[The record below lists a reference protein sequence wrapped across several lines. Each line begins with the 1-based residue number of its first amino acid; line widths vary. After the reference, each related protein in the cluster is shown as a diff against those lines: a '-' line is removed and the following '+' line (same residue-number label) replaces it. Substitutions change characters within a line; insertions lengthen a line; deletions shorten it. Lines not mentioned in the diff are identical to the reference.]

1 MKLILRQGVPLIGR
15 MLTYDALA
23 MEFHTLR
30 LRRDPECPVCG
41 DHPTITS
48 LIDYEEFCAGG
59 DGHGVGVTGVAPLA
73 GG

>member
-1 MKLILRQGVPLIGR
+1 

-23 MEFHTLR
+23 MEFRTLR
-30 LRRDPECPVCG
+30 LRRDPECPICG

-48 LIDYEEFCAGG
+48 LIDYEEFCGIRG
-59 DGHGVGVTGVAPLA
+59 GHGVSVAGVAQRA